1 MAYKRVNKVFVGALT
16 AGTIA
21 ANGGWLIADAV
32 EGNLVVEGEIIAL
45 DGNKQPITAA
55 ATLTNTPVI
64 HIARATSRT
73 FLEGAVWHRELE
85 ISDPIDGRLVRNYFG
100 TAAVAVAQKVM
111 TVDISAMTPVVG
123 EEYAIKIVYKDL
135 WEHPANYSHTYRVT
149 AATADADDL
158 LVLLVAQI
166 QAHTRRRVNA
176 VRTGVG
182 TATIT
187 GINIPSN
194 TELNAIDEFRLVEFE
209 VFFYSD
215 NFEASTIVLTTAGTR
230 GFGNPGLVRDAEKH
244 ALSHK
249 GITNRTKF
257 PVIKPELNVLMNQAS
272 YACVSIIYDRR
283 YVSANS
289 QYEETTPL
297 QVQMFFPAGQ
307 LGNRTELITVLDA
320 WMATLPRPFAAQ
332 VGVV

>member
-1 MAYKRVNKVFVGALT
+1 MAYKRVNKVFVGAPVATTYVWET
-16 AGTIA
+16 AGA
-21 ANGGWLIADAV
+21 AAEADLI
-32 EGNLVVEGEIIAL
+32 LEGEIVVL
-45 DGNKQPITAA
+45 GSDMQPIIIANA
-55 ATLTNTPVI
+55 DIEDNPVI
-64 HIARATSRT
+64 YIARGTDRT
-73 FLEGAVWHRELE
+73 FLEGAAWQRELE
-85 ISDPIDGRLVRNYFG
+85 VSDPIDGRLVRNYFA
-100 TAAVAVAQKVM
+100 TAYDAPAQKVM
-111 TVDISAMTPVVG
+111 TIDISAMTPVVG

-176 VRTGVG
+176 VRTGAG

-209 VFFYSD
+209 AFFYSD
-215 NFEASTIVLTTAGTR
+215 NFEASTIVLTTAGQR
-230 GFGNPGLVRDAEKH
+230 GFGAPGLVRDAEKH
-244 ALSHK
+244 GLSHK

-257 PVIKPELNVLMNQAS
+257 PVIKPELNVLMAET
-272 YACVSIIYDRR
+272 YHCLSIIYDRR

-297 QVQMFFPAGQ
+297 QVQMFWP
-307 LGNRTELITVLDA
+307 LGNVTNRTDVCAVLDP

-332 VGVV
+332 L